1 MKTSGIHAAAC
12 AAIVIATLGAFLSL
26 SAAPALAEAA
36 ALRVCSDPN
45 NLPFS
50 NARREGFE
58 NRIAELVA
66 RDLGR
71 RVEYVWMPQRRGFL
85 REGLGAGRCDLI
97 AGTPKLEPVLA
108 TEPYY
113 RSAYVFVSRRDR
125 GLDLRSLKDPRLRDL
140 RIGVHLIGDDGWN
153 TPPAHVLAAQGIVAN
168 VVGYS
173 ILGDYAEPDPPARL
187 IEAVAR
193 GDVDVAVAWGPLAG
207 FFARRSAVPLRIEPV
222 ADRTDFIPLVLE
234 YPIGMAVRPE
244 NRTLRDRIN
253 AILARRRSEISAI
266 LDSYGVPRLP

>member
-222 ADRTDFIPLVLE
+222 ADRTDFISLVLE

>member
-12 AAIVIATLGAFLSL
+12 AAIIIATLGAFLSL

-85 REGLGAGRCDLI
+85 REGLGTGRCDLI
-97 AGTPKLEPVLA
+97 AGTPKLEPLLA

-244 NRTLRDRIN
+244 SRTLRDRIN
-253 AILARRRSEISAI
+253 TILARRRSEITAI